1 MAEGSLAGRAVV
13 INSSLQDGKHLLLNF
28 GRKCLFCSRQKVN
41 CINFCGYN
49 LYHLCHKTISA
60 HLWEF
65 TLVTVTDLTFKAFL
79 YNNTNKKN
87 ICVNFVEVH
96 KTDNKLYKRIAKVHF
111 QKVKSQYKSTKTY
124 YLPFWNVA
132 WQKFK
137 MEL

>member
-1 MAEGSLAGRAVV
+1 MAEGSFAGRAVV
-13 INSSLQDGKHLLLNF
+13 INSSLQDGQLLLLNF
-28 GRKCLFCSRQKVN
+28 VRKCLFCSRQKVN

-49 LYHLCHKTISA
+49 FYHLCHKTISA

-96 KTDNKLYKRIAKVHF
+96 KTNNKLYKRIAKVHF
-111 QKVKSQYKSTKTY
+111 QKVKSHYKSTKTY

-132 WQKFK
+132 
-137 MEL
+137 

>member
-13 INSSLQDGKHLLLNF
+13 INSSLQDGQHLLLNF
-28 GRKCLFCSRQKVN
+28 VRKCLFCSRQKVN
-41 CINFCGYN
+41 CFNFCGCKF
-49 LYHLCHKTISA
+49 YHLCHKPIFA

-65 TLVTVTDLTFKAFL
+65 TLVTVKDLTFKAFL
-79 YNNTNKKN
+79 YNNTSKKN

-96 KTDNKLYKRIAKVHF
+96 KTNNKLYKRIAKVHF

-132 WQKFK
+132 
-137 MEL
+137 